1 LRGWSDGNS
10 GATAEPHETIRVRP
24 VTTALG
30 AEMHGI
36 DLSRP
41 LVAATTA
48 VLRQA
53 LLDHLVIFVRDQ
65 HLTADQ
71 FLAFAEAMGEPME
84 YPFVSGLP
92 GYPLVTPVL
101 KEAHETTN
109 FGGVWHTDTAYLE
122 EPPKATMLL
131 AREVPPYGGDTLF
144 ANQQLAYERLSDGM
158 RALLDGLV
166 GVNSSVRSDG
176 IRTHVDRDV
185 PATDETGKSG
195 YVAEHPVVRTHPE
208 SGRKS
213 LYVNP
218 GHTVRFRGMTE
229 AESAPIL
236 NFLFDHQVTD
246 EFVCRFRW
254 EPGSLALW
262 DNRAVLHYPLND
274 YHGHRREMHRITLR
288 GDKPR

>member
-1 LRGWSDGNS
+1 M
-10 GATAEPHETIRVRP
+10 TTTQTHEQIRIHP
-24 VTTALG
+24 LTTALG
-30 AEMHGI
+30 AEIEGV

-41 LVAATTA
+41 LARETVAT
-48 VLRQA
+48 LRQA
-53 LLDHLVIFVRDQ
+53 LLDHLVIFFRDQ
-65 HLTADQ
+65 DLTTEKY
-71 FLAFAEAMGEPME
+71 LAFAHAMGEPME

-92 GYPLVTPVL
+92 GASLITPVV
-101 KEAHETTN
+101 KEADARVN

-131 AREVPPYGGDTLF
+131 AREIPPYGGDTMF
-144 ANQQLAYERLSDGM
+144 ANQQLAYENLSEGM
-158 RALLDGLV
+158 QELLSTLT

-185 PATDETGKSG
+185 PQIDANGTSG
-195 YVAEHPVVRTHPE
+195 FIAEHPVVRTHPE
-208 SGRKS
+208 TGRKS
-213 LYVNP
+213 LYINR
-218 GHTVRFRGMTE
+218 GHTVRFKGMTE
-229 AESAPIL
+229 EESLPLL

-254 EPGSLALW
+254 QPGSLALW

-274 YHGHRREMHRITLR
+274 YHGHRREMYRITLR